1 METIWH
7 WPPQDLEVTRFLWC
21 LTTDKR
27 SPLHCSDVCIIIYLI
42 SLKNRKVFIMLLLE
56 GAVKTLNE
64 WLVTKAGLWS
74 LVPEYSKTLDRRRSQ
89 SIIISIGYL
98 YNEPTHRAF
107 YILGIFM
114 KSIIIEP
121 WESFLRRVA
130 ECVSYHEGADFDRDA
145 LCFSCNLCISCS
157 VFFFTFLKLSLFIL
171 QKIYMLT
178 VECETKLF
186 VNPLITVL
194 LLK

>member
-1 METIWH
+1 MVFDNWQALSASLLRCLYNNLFNFSSKQKGFHYAIVRGC
-7 WPPQDLEVTRFLWC
+7 WP
-21 LTTDKR
+21 
-27 SPLHCSDVCIIIYLI
+27 
-42 SLKNRKVFIMLLLE
+42 
-56 GAVKTLNE
+56 AVKTLNE
-64 WLVTKAGLWS
+64 WMVTKAGLWS